1 MGLDTT
7 RIDDD
12 AVTLETR
19 IPEWTTVDGLEY
31 GAHISMGAHGWSG
44 YYVRPVGT
52 ETWGVARLTPA
63 GDELPDPEEDETLD
77 EAIVR
82 CITEELP

>member
-1 MGLDTT
+1 MTNQH
-7 RIDDD
+7 IDDD
-12 AVTLETR
+12 AAILDTC
-19 IPEWTTVDGLEY
+19 IPEGHKVEGLEY
-31 GAHISMGAHGWSG
+31 GAHVSRTASGWSG

-63 GDELPDPEEDETLD
+63 GDELPDCDDGETQD

-82 CITEELP
+82 CISNELD